1 MDGTDAEVFVGVDM
15 AKTEHYAQ
23 VITTGGVELFD
34 RPVGNDEAVIEAML
48 DAAGDHGSV
57 AVVIDMTASGAQLLL
72 AVAARRGVPVAYV
85 TGLQMRRAADLYAG
99 SAKTDPRDAWVLA
112 DFARRN
118 ADRLTWLEVSDE
130 LLVRL
135 RVLNGRDTDL
145 ATDSNRVIN
154 RCRDAIVAVSPA
166 LERVVGHRLAQA
178 GVRDAIGEWSTPS
191 ALNTA
196 GRTKVRNAIKK
207 RSPRLAD
214 KVTDEIFE
222 ALAAQTVVLP
232 AEATWGEVIADLL
245 GDLDRI
251 VARRAELAKTIE
263 AVFLSHPL
271 GAVLVTLCGFGPR
284 TGARTLAEI
293 GDPTRFETGS
303 RLASYAGLAPTD
315 WRSGK
320 SINGSF
326 QHRGGNHRL
335 KNAMF
340 IAAFVATQFDP
351 DAKGLLTVE
360 RETMSDNGSQRSRSS
375 ASFAEQLRPQLGHA
389 QDIADTLRRLPATR
403 TSRLPLD
410 RWRQVQPP
418 QRLVPRRVLV
428 HRSDREPITK
438 TSRA

>member
-1 MDGTDAEVFVGVDM
+1 MDGTNAEVLVGVDM
-15 AKTEHYAQ
+15 AKAEHYAQ
-23 VITTGGVELFD
+23 AITAEGVELFG
-34 RPVGNDEAVIEAML
+34 RPVANDEAVIEAML
-48 DAAGDHGSV
+48 DEAAVRGSV

-135 RVLNGRDTDL
+135 RVLNGRDVDL

-154 RCRDAIVAVSPA
+154 RCRDALVAVSPG
-166 LERVVGHRLAQA
+166 LERAVGHRLGQA
-178 GVRDAIGEWSTPS
+178 GVREALQKWPTPS
-191 ALNTA
+191 ALTGA
-196 GRTKVRNAIKK
+196 GKTRIRNAIKQ
-207 RSPRLAD
+207 RSPRLAV
-214 KVTDEIFE
+214 KVSDEIWA
-222 ALAAQTVVLP
+222 ALDAQSVTLP
-232 AEATWGEVIADLL
+232 AEATWGEVITDLL
-245 GDLDRI
+245 DDLERI
-251 VARRAELAKTIE
+251 STRRTELAKTIE
-263 AVFLSHPL
+263 EVFLSHPL
-271 GAVLVTLCGFGPR
+271 GVVLVTLCGFGPR

-351 DAKGLLTVE
+351 HAKAYY
-360 RETMSDNGSQRSRSS
+360 QRKRDEGKRHN
-375 ASFAEQLRPQLGHA
+375 AAVICVA
-389 QDIADTLRRLPATR
+389 RRRCDLILAMLKTATPYDATR
-403 TSRLPLD
+403 HDNLP
-410 RWRQVQPP
+410 
-418 QRLVPRRVLV
+418 
-428 HRSDREPITK
+428 I
-438 TSRA
+438 AA